1 MKKILFFC
9 ILSFMFSGLLLSQ
22 NNDSIQYPTFQF
34 EGVLKTKFEWAT
46 EEGSTRF
53 GVRNS
58 RLGVSGQVIPKLKYN
73 AKIELSDE
81 GDFKV
86 LDVNGTYQ
94 HNDYLS
100 IKIGQFSLPIFNS
113 YTTDPGTMM
122 FANRTFL
129 AKYYMSTRD
138 IGMLVTYDFP
148 QFNIPVRAEIGVFNG
163 NSSNTV
169 KWADKKSFS
178 GRLTLGDMQGLRS
191 TFKFYDN
198 HRLGESEDEFL
209 HHFTYGADVR
219 YAQENWKIESEA
231 LIKKDLTVEIEYLAA
246 YLQSAYA
253 FQTRQDGL
261 IKHIIPAVR
270 YDFLDQ
276 NRNIG
281 NFDVQ
286 RLSVGL
292 GLGLDVIPFQ
302 SILRIDYE
310 WYFENNLIPML
321 NETDEMNSDK
331 ISLELVLMF

>member
-1 MKKILFFC
+1 M
-9 ILSFMFSGLLLSQ
+9 LSSWVFSQ
-22 NNDSIQYPTFQF
+22 NNDSINYPSFHF

-46 EEGSTRF
+46 EDGSTRF

-58 RLGVSGQVIPKLKYN
+58 RLGVNGKVLPKLNYN

-86 LDVNGTYQ
+86 LDVYGTYQ
-94 HNDYLS
+94 HNENLS
-100 IKIGQFSLPIFNS
+100 FKIGQFSLPIFNS

-138 IGMLVTYDFP
+138 IGMQITYNFP
-148 QFNIPVRAEIGVFNG
+148 QFSFPVKAEFGIFNG

-169 KWADKKSFS
+169 RWADKKSFS
-178 GRLTLGDMQGLRS
+178 GRLTLGDMMGLRS
-191 TFKFYDN
+191 SFKFYDN
-198 HRLGESEDEFL
+198 HRLGESEDDFQ
-209 HHFTYGADVR
+209 HHFSYGADLR
-219 YAQENWKIESEA
+219 FAKENWKIEAEA
-231 LIKKDLTVEIEYLAA
+231 MFKEDRTENIEYVTA

-253 FQTRQDGL
+253 FPTQNEGL
-261 IKHIIPAVR
+261 IKHIIPAFR

-276 NRNIG
+276 NKNIG

-286 RLSVGL
+286 RISVGL

-302 SILRIDYE
+302 SILRLDYE
-310 WYFENNLIPML
+310 WYFSNNDIPL
-321 NETDEMNSDK
+321 LQETEEMDSDK
-331 ISLELVLMF
+331 ISLELVFMF